1 MSPYTLERKLYVP
14 HSLTKVFEFFSRAEN
29 LEKITP
35 PWMHFRIRTP
45 LPIEMKQGTNIA
57 YSIRVRGIPLRWL
70 TVIEEWNPPYEF
82 VDVQKK
88 GPYKL
93 WHHTHRFAEID
104 GGTEIV
110 DTVRYELPFGP
121 LGRLV
126 HKLQVSGD
134 VTQIFEYR
142 ARRVPD
148 LLLNTGIA

>member
-1 MSPYTLERKLYVP
+1 MSIYTVERKLHVP
-14 HSLTKVFEFFSRAEN
+14 QPLPKVFDFFSRAEN

-45 LPIEMKQGTNIA
+45 LPIEMKKGTNIA
-57 YSIRVRGIPLRWL
+57 YSIRARGIPLRWL

-82 VDVQKK
+82 IDVQKK

-93 WHHTHRFAEID
+93 WHHTHRFAEIE

-110 DTVRYELPFGP
+110 DTVRYQLPFGP

-126 HKLQVSGD
+126 NMLQVSGD
-134 VTQIFEYR
+134 VKQIFDYR
-142 ARRVPD
+142 AERVPA
-148 LLLNTGIA
+148 LLL